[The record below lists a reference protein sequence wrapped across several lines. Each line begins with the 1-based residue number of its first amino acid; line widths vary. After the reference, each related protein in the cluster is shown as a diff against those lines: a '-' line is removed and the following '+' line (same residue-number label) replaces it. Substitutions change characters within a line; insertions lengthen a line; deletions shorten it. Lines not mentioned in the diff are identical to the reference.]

1 MLSFALLWA
10 VCGQSDFANDLS
22 PATNCDGCGLGAY
35 DPKSV
40 CCVDAS
46 GYPSLDGDDTDGKFK
61 LEIFKTTAIS
71 GENYH
76 YKDVF
81 GTEHPPTKGKLEDD
95 TTDNKRYVLAC
106 PQDGDAYKGKKTI
119 KMVITRD
126 ATLTRFG
133 AEWVKLF
140 EKDSW
145 KNETNEYEPY
155 TFNEYGAKIP
165 IAYQGDDSRSPSHGL
180 SSTATDTNKLT
191 IFMEIATK
199 GDFEIM
205 YGNPALTYAHTN
217 GETYWV
223 PVRFQS
229 TNLRVGNPWAKC
241 DSADSLPTLDM
252 TDKVGSIM
260 PVFFGGP
267 NTASIAMKKKKGTT
281 EDVPENYLTVVSEL
295 SNSPVKVM
303 VVLDIF
309 AKDGEETDFN
319 EGEEDKYTDAEN
331 NGGKYTMC
339 YKAGNA
345 CPEGH
350 SVCDASYC
358 EMQVWKRIIKD
369 FQDAGTDIKVLGLVD
384 DAAAFA
390 KYEVEQKRTVN
401 GLGLNGYFYKVLGT
415 STSTTAK
422 IATFQALH
430 KTATG
435 TMTSVMLLGQPLFD
449 YDSREKAHVYV
460 TIADDELGV
469 WNPYSWYAD
478 TEPDR
483 WAAVVTGA
491 SSDATTDEYFKTTV
505 NTLVDRGYGWIYTT
519 DQTGE
524 DAYAKKNTLVMK
536 DILAAIEAPTMERR
550 LTERRLTA
558 SAPYWGCDD
567 TLFMCKPICLQRTGV
582 VTSKVAD
589 RLCASAP
596 MDQCACKCYH
606 EAQWTCDGDAV
617 VCKARMGSE
626 ELQTVGDKVC
636 EMRGAPKPASTA
648 ELRIASTCEPVTE
661 MRGDAPTSTCLAQWA
676 TTTTQP
682 TEAPEATE
690 APADAATSASV
701 EEKKVSVP
709 VIQESFAAAM
719 AFLALAVYA

>member
-10 VCGQSDFANDLS
+10 VCGQSDFANDNS
-22 PATNCDGCGLGAY
+22 DQTNCNGCSLGDY
-35 DPKSV
+35 DPNDA

-46 GYPSLDGDDTDGKFK
+46 GYPSLDGDDTNGKFK
-61 LEIFKTTAIS
+61 LEIFETTAIS
-71 GENYH
+71 GESYH

-81 GTEHPPTKGKLEDD
+81 GTEHPPTKGTLVDD
-95 TTDNKRYVLAC
+95 TTDNDRYVLAC
-106 PQDGDAYKGKKTI
+106 PQDGTALAGKKTI

-229 TNLRVGNPWAKC
+229 TNLRVGNPWAAC
-241 DSADSLPTLDM
+241 DSAGSIPTLDM
-252 TDKVGSIM
+252 TDEVGSIM

-267 NTASIAMKKKKGTT
+267 NTASIAMKKKAGTT
-281 EDVPENYLTVVSEL
+281 EDVAENYLTVVSEL

-309 AKDGEETDFN
+309 AKDGELTAFN
-319 EGEEDKYTDAEN
+319 VGEKDKYTDSEN
-331 NGGKYTMC
+331 NDGTYTMC

-369 FQDAGTDIKVLGLVD
+369 FQDAGTDITDIKVLGLVD
-384 DAAAFA
+384 DPAAFA
-390 KYEVEQKRTVN
+390 KYEVEQAR

-422 IATFQALH
+422 IATVETMH

-435 TMTSVMLLGQPLFD
+435 TMTSVMNLGQPLFD
-449 YDSREKAHVYV
+449 YDSLGKADVYV
-460 TIADDELGV
+460 TIADAELGI

-478 TEPDR
+478 TEPDK
-483 WAAVVTGA
+483 WAALVTGA
-491 SSDATTDEYFKTTV
+491 SSVATDDEYFGTTV
-505 NTLVDRGYGWIYTT
+505 NTLVDRGYGWIYAT
-519 DQTGE
+519 DQTGG

-536 DILAAIEAPTMERR
+536 DLLAAIEAPTMERR
-550 LTERRLTA
+550 LTERSLTA

-567 TLFMCKPICLQRTGV
+567 TLFMCKPICLRRTGV

-606 EAQWTCDGDAV
+606 EAQWSCDGDAV

-661 MRGDAPTSTCLAQWA
+661 MRGDAPTSKCLAQWA
-676 TTTTQP
+676 TTTTTIRP
-682 TEAPEATE
+682 TEAPT
-690 APADAATSASV
+690 AAAVSGTSAP
-701 EEKKVSVP
+701 EEDKKVDVP
-709 VIQESFAAAM
+709 VIQQSFAAAM
-719 AFLALAVYA
+719 AFVALALYA